1 MVRVER
7 SEARAL
13 HPLTRWHCAGVATSP
28 RGLLLP
34 LLPLASAAAGPALLV
49 SLSGTG
55 SSLDFVDLA
64 ALSSGAASLEMRSVG
79 ISGPT
84 GLLPDLPGS
93 AAVRLRSA
101 AAGMVALATDQGL
114 AHGVLAAGAAGAPVV
129 LASWPAGAVV
139 GVPSRMDS
147 GSLVL
152 PAVSGAPGA
161 ASLSVISLSSTAAV
175 HAEPLPATNSSRVL
189 SLFAGATVRRNGSL
203 AYRYL
208 VVGADHSATL
218 MHGGAAVWTR
228 QEALA
233 DIRTVVSLDGRQPAS
248 HAFATLTG
256 AGSVFLLDAQ
266 TGAALWVW
274 TPAPGQRPART
285 MLLWRAGASPMLLL
299 VGDSASGG
307 TALTWLDGTSGAMA
321 GSAEQP
327 LQAVRVVATHAPL
340 ADGCTALLLWEVSS
354 GAVSVFPATA
364 EAASLAASVAPS
376 LRLYAIDGPAGVVRG
391 YSVASAGAGL
401 RALPTWSVVT
411 QGPVLS
417 SAARSREDV
426 VFSRTRI
433 RGDRSTALK
442 HLAPSAVLVVS
453 AAPPASAEADAG
465 ALEVAVLDAAT
476 GRFLYRVRHAGASG
490 PVTATAADNW
500 FVYAYSSDAV
510 RRTELSVLELFEEEP
525 RGGGRSLGV
534 TIRAALGAGVPAASP
549 SAGVRVLGQSYALGA
564 PLSVLGATVTRRGL
578 ASRHVLLGT
587 RAGRVVALDR
597 RFVDPRRPLRP
608 SAADREEGLMP
619 YQEPLPLLPGA
630 HVSGAGRVARLHT
643 LGAAPAPLE
652 SATHVLAAGLDLLLA
667 AAAPSA
673 TFDTLGAGFSRVA
686 LAATVTVLAVAATA
700 AGWAAHR
707 DDLAR
712 RWL

>member
-1 MVRVER
+1 M
-7 SEARAL
+7 
-13 HPLTRWHCAGVATSP
+13 ATSA
-28 RGLLLP
+28 RGLLSP
-34 LLPLASAAAGPALLV
+34 LLPLASAGASPPLIV
-49 SLSGTG
+49 SLSGSG

-64 ALSSGAASLEMRSVG
+64 ALSSGAPSLEMQSVD
-79 ISGPT
+79 IA
-84 GLLPDLPGS
+84 GLLPALPGS
-93 AAVRLRSA
+93 AVVRLHSA
-101 AAGMVALATDQGL
+101 AAGMVALVNDQGL
-114 AHGVLAAGAAGAPVV
+114 AHGVLASGAAGVPIV
-129 LASWPAGAVV
+129 LASWPDGAVV
-139 GVPSRMDS
+139 GSPSRLDS

-152 PAVSGAPGA
+152 PAVTGLASA
-161 ASLSVISLSSTAAV
+161 ASLSVISLSATAAV
-175 HAEPLPATNSSRVL
+175 HTEPLPAISSSQVL
-189 SLFAGATVRRNGSL
+189 SLYAGATVRRNGSL

-208 VVGADHSATL
+208 VVGADHSTTL
-218 MHGGAAVWTR
+218 MHGGTAVWTR

-233 DIRTVVSLDGRQPAS
+233 DIRTVVSLDGRQPS
-248 HAFATLTG
+248 THAFAALTG
-256 AGSVFLLDAQ
+256 AGSVFLLDAE
-266 TGAALWVW
+266 TGAVLWTWV
-274 TPAPGQRPART
+274 PAPGQGPART

-307 TALTWLDGTSGAMA
+307 TALTWLDGSSGAMG
-321 GSAEQP
+321 GSAEQSLRSARIVP
-327 LQAVRVVATHAPL
+327 THAPL
-340 ADGCTALLLWEVSS
+340 SDGHTVILLWEVAS
-354 GAVSVFPATA
+354 GAVSIFPATP
-364 EAASLAASVAPS
+364 EAALLAAAVAPS
-376 LRLYAIDGPAGVVRG
+376 LRLYAIDGPAGLVRG
-391 YSVASAGAGL
+391 FSVASAGAGL
-401 RALPTWSVVT
+401 HALPSWSVVT
-411 QGPVLS
+411 QGPVLC
-417 SAARSREDV
+417 SAARSRDDV

-442 HLAPSAVLVVS
+442 HLAPSAMLVVS
-453 AAPPASAEADAG
+453 AAPSTDAKAS
-465 ALEVAVLDAAT
+465 ALEVAIVDAAT

-500 FVYAYSSDAV
+500 FVYAYSSDVV

-525 RGGGRSLGV
+525 RGSPRTLGA

-587 RAGRVVALDR
+587 RSGRVVALDR

-608 SAADREEGLMP
+608 SVADREEGLMP

-667 AAAPSA
+667 SAAPSA
-673 TFDTLGAGFSRVA
+673 TFDTLGAGFSRLA
-686 LAATVTVLAVAATA
+686 LAATVSALAAAA
-700 AGWAAHR
+700 GWAGWAAHR